1 MATPP
6 RLKGEAIH
14 LYGRIAATA
23 DVFDALGSRRCYK
36 EAWDVQQ
43 IFDFFIAERGRHFD
57 PAVVDWVLENRA
69 QMLAI
74 RQQFPD

>member
-1 MATPP
+1 
-6 RLKGEAIH
+6 
-14 LYGRIAATA
+14 
-23 DVFDALGSRRCYK
+23 VFDALGSRRCYK
-36 EAWDVQQ
+36 KSWGVEQ

-57 PAVVDWVLENRA
+57 PTVVDWILDNRE